1 LAEILSQ
8 RLPEKAVMTVTT
20 SSLAEMSFM
29 NFSARSLDGGEYF
42 ATGGSLR
49 TRMKG
54 AFKD

>member
-1 LAEILSQ
+1 
-8 RLPEKAVMTVTT
+8 MTVTT

-29 NFSARSLDGGEYF
+29 NFSACIENDHVAALGMISTRSLDGGEYF

-54 AFKD
+54 A